1 MKDKFIKGLLVVIA
15 VLLIVNLLNR
25 FISPLDVPE
34 VLAKSAQQITFRG
47 NGIGLACSDDGKYVY
62 VAGNGI
68 IIRSADYGKTGSWEA
83 VVE

>member
-1 MKDKFIKGLLVVIA
+1 MKDKFMKGLLIVIA
-15 VLLIVNLLNR
+15 VLLMANLFTR
-25 FISPLDVPE
+25 FISPLVTTE
-34 VLAKSAQQITFRG
+34 VLAKSAQQIIFRG

-68 IIRSADYGKTGSWEA
+68 IIRSADYGKINSWEA